1 MHFDLF
7 VPTGEKVGGRS
18 RGRVPLMEAVQ
29 TLIPLLFGK
38 PCMVHY
44 PSSLARESNPTVVVS
59 GVALF

>member
-7 VPTGEKVGGRS
+7 VPTGENVGGRS
-18 RGRVPLMEAVQ
+18 SGRVPLTEAVQ

-38 PCMVHY
+38 PCVVQY
-44 PSSLARESNPTVVVS
+44 PSSLACESNPTVVVS